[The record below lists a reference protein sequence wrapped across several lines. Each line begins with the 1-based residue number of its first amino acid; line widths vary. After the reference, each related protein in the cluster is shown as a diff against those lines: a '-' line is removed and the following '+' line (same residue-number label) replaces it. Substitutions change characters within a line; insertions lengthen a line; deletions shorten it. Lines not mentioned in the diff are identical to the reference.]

1 MSVKDLIW
9 VNVCQSLR
17 MKHQYELEKVKREV
31 QLKDLE
37 QLAFLLADIRAIS
50 RDTNFFSRI
59 AAIKGSKI
67 RKIDPFP
74 DAALP
79 SVAIEEQRKEQ
90 EKTKNMT
97 PEELALY
104 RFNKGEKISR

>member
-17 MKHQYELEKVKREV
+17 LKQKYEFEKVKRDV
-31 QLKDLE
+31 QIKDLE

-50 RDTNFFSRI
+50 RDTNFFARI
-59 AAIKGSKI
+59 AAVKGSKV

-79 SVAIEEQRKEQ
+79 SVAIEHERKEQ
-90 EKTKNMT
+90 EKEAKMT
-97 PEELALY
+97 PEELEIY
-104 RFNKGEKISR
+104 RFNKGEKIHR